1 MDKQDAGNELDPKL
15 RKKRILVGGVI
26 IAICL
31 IILGAFLF
39 HRFAAKQPA
48 PAEDIG
54 SGIGVMDFAQVME
67 AHPDYEKLQELYR
80 QRDVLLR
87 DIEISSNQEPF
98 KAPEG
103 DIRAFQSEA
112 KQKQMTQMVAM
123 HGQIEEKLKTA
134 ESEYRKKTR
143 PAYEQEKKSIDDVY
157 LNEILNIRINLDNA
171 KSMRLSE
178 NEIKRLNSRL
188 NEIQMIRGEKQYQ
201 LAAAYEDSVREY
213 MQGIIAESNESL
225 KSYGAQLEAE
235 HQKDMEQR
243 FGIAQ
248 ERNEDEMQKQM
259 EESGAFAQRL
269 LQKKSSLTTV
279 EDNIHMLEEHIL
291 KDISGRAAK
300 LAIMHHLTVIL
311 SNPALNLKGFIYE
324 QLKVGSWSE
333 RYTPVISIDTM
344 DLTDEMLDEMKEI
357 SNSR

>member
-15 RKKRILVGGVI
+15 RKKRVLIGGVI
-26 IAICL
+26 AAICL

-39 HRFAAKQPA
+39 HRITGKQTA
-48 PAEDIG
+48 PSEEMG
-54 SGIGVMDFAQVME
+54 SGIGVMDFAKVLE
-67 AHPDYEKLQELYR
+67 AHPDYDKLQELYR

-87 DIEISSNQEPF
+87 DIEISRDLDPF

-103 DIRAFQSEA
+103 DITAFQDEA
-112 KQKQMTQMVAM
+112 KQKQMTQMVAR

-171 KSMRLSE
+171 KAMRLSE
-178 NEIKRLNSRL
+178 DEVKKLNARL
-188 NEIQMIRGEKQYQ
+188 NEIQMIRGDKQYQ

-213 MQGIIAESNESL
+213 MQGLIAESSESL

-235 HQKDMEQR
+235 NQKDLEER
-243 FGIAQ
+243 FGISK
-248 ERNEDEMQKQM
+248 ERNEEEMQKQM
-259 EESGAFAQRL
+259 DESGAFAKNL

-333 RYTPVISIDTM
+333 RYTPVISIDTT
-344 DLTDEMLDEMKEI
+344 DLTEEMLDEMKEI